1 MGREHQVLAQVR
13 DAGLVDVVAGMAE
26 MGGNVGQQD
35 LAHLAGSEDE
45 AIDAGSTLADLGLV
59 GPAVLSGERGLT
71 ALGHRVAKLIQESR
85 GPNGPD
91 RHEAVARALLTWI
104 SSSPHGRLQSSD
116 FLEDPAATAFGERF
130 AEHEIEQAEQYL
142 VDSGLIKADEGFNAR
157 FNLKSTSRG
166 KQVLWSDRPI
176 HEQLTGDPMMPPS
189 ITSHITVGRDMNG
202 VAVATGSHHTRQHA
216 SQTTITV
223 TTEQRQAVVDELQQ
237 ILDGLPADAPQVA
250 REAVSTALAEA
261 SDPRATSTVDDIKT
275 AVTQASATLAANAT
289 LPWIAEHGM
298 GLMQQLA
305 AVASM
310 LG

>member
-13 DAGLVDVVAGMAE
+13 HAGLVDVVAGMAE
-26 MGGNVGQQD
+26 MGGNASQQD

-71 ALGHRVAKLIQESR
+71 ALGHRVARLIQESR
-85 GPNGPD
+85 GPNGAD
-91 RHEAVARALLTWI
+91 RHEAVARGLLTWI
-104 SSSPHGRLQSSD
+104 SSSPLGRTQSSD
-116 FLEDPAATAFGERF
+116 FLEDPAATAFGVCF
-130 AEHEIEQAEQYL
+130 AEHEVEQAEEYL
-142 VDSGLIKADEGFNAR
+142 VDHGLITGTGSSGGLVRVEA
-157 FNLKSTSRG
+157 TSRG
-166 KQVLWSDRPI
+166 RQFLRDLRPFD
-176 HEQLTGDPMMPPS
+176 EQLTGVPMMSSS
-189 ITSHITVGRDMNG
+189 ITSHITVGGDMNG

-250 REAVSTALAEA
+250 REAVSTALAETT
-261 SDPRATSTVDDIKT
+261 DPQTTHTVDDIKT
-275 AVTQASATLAANAT
+275 AVTQASATLAANAA